1 MEMISKNNIKWPYF
15 FIIAIN
21 TFFGWQILKTF
32 LSLLVNFYRERPDI
46 SLTDV
51 GIYAVISFSLV
62 FAAGFLFK
70 LGRRPLLWVILGGVG
85 LIRMILQLNSWPS
98 LSLAMSAVGTI
109 LWLASFILFISL
121 LQQEKIDLFYTFF
134 PGLLFGISLATAVHG
149 LLGTWDMVWRSDP
162 FITADV
168 ILIVL
173 VQLWLISRLSGDLGQ
188 VKLSDGRKTVFYTLA
203 VLMPFIFL
211 QLFKFQNIAA
221 LSAVTGF
228 STVISLTVVLAS
240 NAAAFACVYLFKF
253 KKVRLPLAVP
263 AAVLLVAS
271 FWPGTGGYL
280 YVLQIFLGNISCF
293 WLMII
298 IINKAV
304 SISLVKTPWKNTA
317 AIGLSGLL
325 LFIFAFIYYGS
336 YDMNL
341 PFDNWIIPVFLAA
354 LIGICGIVAVSLK
367 LPRGRSLK
375 KEDPGPVSKSLWM
388 RTLPLLLAIA
398 LLAVPLIMMVPVK
411 YPDDPRDGPAPQSSV
426 RVMDYNIHQ
435 GFNIGGYQ
443 DLESIA
449 RVIEGSGAEI
459 VALQEVSRGWVI
471 NGSADTLN
479 WLSGRLGMEY
489 IYMPA
494 SDAIWGNAVLSK
506 YPLKLVKSG
515 FLPREGAPLRRSFLL
530 VEVEIGRGKNIN
542 ILCTHL
548 HHIEGEGMIRE
559 KQVDEL
565 LARWN
570 GLQRTIIL
578 GDFNAEPGDAEIE
591 KMYQAG
597 FIDSQLEL
605 GAGDQ
610 PTWAHYEPYERIDY
624 IWVTP
629 GLKISDLK
637 VPFSTASDHL
647 PIIINVE

>member
-1 MEMISKNNIKWPYF
+1 MEAISKNNLKWPYF
-15 FIIAIN
+15 FVIALN
-21 TFFGWQILKTF
+21 VFFGWQILKAF

-70 LGRRPLLWVILGGVG
+70 LGRRPLLWIILGGIG
-85 LIRMILQLNSWPS
+85 LIRIILQLNSWPP
-98 LSLAMSAVGTI
+98 LSLALAALGTI

-134 PGLLFGISLATAVHG
+134 PGLLFGISLATSVHG

-173 VQLWLISRLSGDLGQ
+173 IQFWLISRLSRDLKQ
-188 VKLSDGRKTVFYTLA
+188 AKLSDGRKTVFYTLA
-203 VLMPFIFL
+203 VIMPFIFL

-221 LSAVTGF
+221 LNAVTGF
-228 STVISLTVVLAS
+228 STVISLTAVLAS
-240 NAAAFACVYLFKF
+240 NAAAFACLYLFRF
-253 KKVRLPLAVP
+253 KKARLPLTVL
-263 AAVLLVAS
+263 AAVLIIAS
-271 FWPGTGGYL
+271 LWPGTGGYL
-280 YVLQIFLGNISCF
+280 YILQLFFGNISCF
-293 WLMII
+293 WLMLII
-298 IINKAV
+298 ISKAV
-304 SISLVKTPWKNTA
+304 SASLVKTPWKNTA

-336 YDMNL
+336 YDMSL
-341 PFDNWIIPVFLAA
+341 PFDNWIIIVLLAA
-354 LIGICGIVAVSLK
+354 FIGICGIVAVSLK
-367 LPRGRSLK
+367 FPHGQALK
-375 KEDPGPVSKSLWM
+375 KVNPALESKSPYM
-388 RTLPLLLAIA
+388 RVLPLLLVIA
-398 LLAVPLIMMVPVK
+398 LLAVPLIMMIPAK
-411 YPDDPRDGPAPQSSV
+411 NSDDFREGNTPI

-435 GFNIGGYQ
+435 GFNIDGYQ
-443 DLESIA
+443 DLEGIA
-449 RVIEGSGAEI
+449 RVIEGSGAEV

-506 YPLKLVKSG
+506 FPLKLVKSG
-515 FLPREGAPLRRSFLL
+515 FLPRSGAPLRRSFLL
-530 VEVEIGRGKNIN
+530 VEVEIAGGENIN

-548 HHIEGEGMIRE
+548 HQKEGEGEIRE
-559 KQVDEL
+559 KQVEEV
-565 LARWN
+565 LARWD
-570 GLQRTIIL
+570 GLKRTIIL
-578 GDFNAEPGDAEIE
+578 GDFNADPGDTEIE
-591 KMYQAG
+591 KMYQSG
-597 FIDSQLEL
+597 LIDSQLEL

-610 PTWAHYEPYERIDY
+610 PTWVHYEPIERIDY

-629 GLKISDLK
+629 GLKISNLK

-647 PIIINVE
+647 PVVINVE